1 MKANYHTHT
10 LRCHHAVGDIEDYIL
25 AAKEAGIHT
34 LGFSEHTPYVFPDG
48 FRSNMRLQPE
58 EFSDYAADVR
68 KARAAHPEM
77 QIHLGLEV
85 EYFPKLFPDLMD
97 RIRDEGIEYI
107 IMGQHWLDTESG
119 AEYNGDPTVDV
130 NKLIRYC
137 DHVIEGMQTGLFT
150 YIAHP
155 DLIRFRGERGIFE
168 AQLRRICR
176 EAKACNI
183 PLEINLH
190 GLRGKRHYPNPL
202 FWQIARE
209 EGCSVILGRD
219 AHKPIELLDTATMQR
234 TQELLKEW
242 DLEPIDTLSLI
253 TP

>member
-10 LRCHHAVGDIEDYIL
+10 LRCHHAVGDVEDYIL

-85 EYFPKLFPDLMD
+85 EYFPQLFPDLMD

-219 AHKPIELLDTATMQR
+219 AHTPEALLDER
-234 TQELLKEW
+234 TEKEALEILAELG
-242 DLEPIDTLSLI
+242 I
-253 TP
+253 TPVETAVLRKI